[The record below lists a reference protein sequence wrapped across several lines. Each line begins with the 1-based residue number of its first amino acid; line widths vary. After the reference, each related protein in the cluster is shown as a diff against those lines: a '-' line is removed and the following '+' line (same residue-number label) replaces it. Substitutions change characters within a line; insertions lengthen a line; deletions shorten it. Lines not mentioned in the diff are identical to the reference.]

1 MIKLDGFSIAFSN
14 MGYFTGANDWTHP
27 SRIIDTYEIIFITK
41 GTVYIREGD
50 TDYILE
56 RGDMLIMRPNVRH
69 YGTKSSS
76 DCAFYW
82 LHFKLDNG
90 SVISNRYIKTK
101 DHYNY
106 ELLFRKL
113 NHLATI
119 SKSPNLV
126 ECELALLLLD
136 KSDKFTDDKLF
147 FEVQDFIKTNIAL
160 APTVDSIAKKFS
172 YSPDYLSKI
181 FIKNT
186 GVSLKKYIDSERNA
200 FIKSMLINTNLQIK
214 EIASVASFID
224 DGALTKFFKYNNK
237 VSPTEF
243 RSRYYATHTNTK

>member
-1 MIKLDGFSIAFSN
+1 MIKLDSFSLAFSN
-14 MGYFTGANDWTHP
+14 MGYFTGANDWIHP
-27 SRIIDTYEIIFITK
+27 SRIIDTHEIIFVTK
-41 GTVYIREGD
+41 GTVYIREGE
-50 TDYILE
+50 TDYALS

-69 YGTKSSS
+69 LGTKPSC

-82 LHFKLDNG
+82 LHFSVDND
-90 SVISNRYIKTK
+90 SAIPRRFFKPK
-101 DHYNY
+101 DYYNY

-119 SKSPNLV
+119 SHNPNLI
-126 ECELALLLLD
+126 ECELALLLLRQGEIL
-136 KSDKFTDDKLF
+136 TDDKLF

-160 APTVDSIAKKFS
+160 APTVDALAKKFS

-181 FIKNT
+181 FIKNA

-214 EIASVASFID
+214 EIASVAGFID